1 LTTLNPIAEPQR
13 PLVGVGV
20 IVLNSQKQILL
31 GERIGSHG
39 ANTWCSPGGHLE
51 FGETVEECARRETL
65 EETGLEL
72 GNLRRGP
79 YTNDYF
85 EEEKRHYVTVFI
97 VAESVGGEPKICEP
111 DKCLQWKWFDW
122 KHQPAALFLPNKNL
136 LLSGF
141 NPLAQ

>member
-1 LTTLNPIAEPQR
+1 MTELNPIAEVRR

-65 EETGLEL
+65 EETGLIL
-72 GNLRRGP
+72 LNLRRGP

-85 EEEKRHYVTVFI
+85 EEESKHYITTFI
-97 VAESVGGEPKICEP
+97 IADSVGDAAEICEP

-122 KHQPAALFLPNKNL
+122 KHQPDALFLPNKNL

-141 NPLAQ
+141 TPHEQ